1 MGDDLRIDLL
11 PIAETGVDPMPLLRS
26 GFHSP
31 GVGGAVIAFGLV
43 NPMISPVV
51 FA

>member
-1 MGDDLRIDLL
+1 MADDFSIDLWA
-11 PIAETGVDPMPLLRS
+11 IAETGVDPVPLLRS